1 MAELLKRQGYETLT
15 ACDYNSAM
23 AIIGPDRLDDR
34 IDDRIDA
41 AVIDIFLPRQSG
53 IELLKELRQ
62 RESTIPV
69 IMITGEPNI
78 AHLPDI
84 VRAGAYDFLA
94 KPVVK
99 ETLIRTVANAIE
111 KKRLSDEKRRLEE
124 QVRQHAAQLEEMVAH
139 RTRALA
145 EAQSFLNTVLD
156 SLTEHGLI
164 AIDQSARIV
173 LFNRGAELIFGR
185 KAADVL
191 GHFAREAMAAHY
203 DRNEKPFLNLIRAVG
218 EQASHH
224 TEMELSRVDG
234 STFTASVTIAPM
246 YKAAGEA
253 MGHLLIVRDLT
264 AERQNELHLRQ
275 LRERLAHNEKIA
287 ALGRMAAQV
296 AHEVKNPLA
305 GLRLYALHLKK
316 KATGQLAPTEMVLID
331 KIIDGIHQLSDTAN
345 QVLNFAR
352 PIVLTRRRLD
362 LNRIIADSLALLE
375 PQLTASRVRVRLSL
389 AEAGAYAILDEATM
403 RSMLINLILNSIQ
416 AMTAGGELLIATA
429 SGKQG
434 LRLSVSDT
442 GCGMTA
448 EQLQNMFEP
457 FYTTKSQG
465 LGLGMSFAAK
475 VIEQHGGSISVES
488 RVGEG
493 TRIEIGLSQENEKA
507 NEANG

>member
-1 MAELLKRQGYETLT
+1 MAELLKRQGHDTLT
-15 ACDYNSAM
+15 ASDYNSAM
-23 AIIGPDRLDDR
+23 AIIGHDG
-34 IDDRIDA
+34 IDA

-62 RESTIPV
+62 REPAVPV
-69 IMITGEPNI
+69 IMITGEPNLTQ
-78 AHLPDI
+78 LPEI

-124 QVRQHAAQLEEMVAH
+124 QVREHAAQLEELVAH
-139 RTRALA
+139 RTRELA

-156 SLTEHGLI
+156 SLTENGLI
-164 AIDQSARIV
+164 AIDQNTRIV
-173 LFNRGAELIFGR
+173 LFNRGAELIFGH

-191 GHFAREAMAAHY
+191 GKPAREAMADHHPF
-203 DRNEKPFLNLIRAVG
+203 DERPFLDLIRAASDTG
-218 EQASHH
+218 SHQA
-224 TEMELSRVDG
+224 ELELSRLDG
-234 STFTASVTIAPM
+234 STFAASVALTSM

-253 MGHLLIVRDLT
+253 VGHLLIVRDLT

-331 KIIDGIHQLSDTAN
+331 KIIDGIDQLSDTAN

-362 LNRIIADSLALLE
+362 LNRIVTDSLALLE
-375 PQLTASRVRVRLSL
+375 PQLTAGRVRVHLSM
-389 AEAGAYAILDEATM
+389 AEAGAYAMLDEATM

-416 AMTAGGELLIATA
+416 AMTAGGELRIATA
-429 SGKQG
+429 DGEQG

-442 GCGMTA
+442 GCGMTD
-448 EQLQNMFEP
+448 EQLQNIFEP

-475 VIEQHGGSISVES
+475 VIEQHGGSISVDS

-493 TRIEIGLSQENEKA
+493 TRIEIVLSQENEKA
-507 NEANG
+507 NEANC